1 MNHRLPL
8 THLGV
13 VVVGAC
19 LLSYGLAISLH
30 WREFA
35 ALAIGFGLVLAI
47 AVPYVTFGGQ
57 LRLDRRIEPS
67 RIQVDG
73 TARSVLTV
81 TNTGR
86 HKTSPRVIED
96 SFGDTPWQHDVRSL
110 DRGESATSDD
120 RLPSGRRGVFDIGP
134 ATIVKTDP
142 LGILRRSLGRVE
154 VSQLWVHPRTVALA
168 SLRSG
173 FAKDLEG
180 PTSDTSPAG
189 DVSFHTIREYVHG
202 DDVRH
207 VHWLST
213 AKTGTLMVRHYV
225 DNRRPYLGV
234 LVDADP
240 RHLSPDGFERALE
253 VAASHLRSA
262 DLDGRPVAVVVGDQ
276 EVMTPTSPIDTE
288 GALDRLCL
296 SSLGDRGQSANGPG
310 PGPDRR
316 NGRAD
321 GPTSLADRARRLR
334 LVAPEVSALLIV
346 TGLRSA
352 PELLEVVDEARRHG
366 KVVVT
371 RIVPHD
377 TEPIVVP
384 GSRVI
389 DCQDVDSFA
398 VTWQRVVG

>member
-8 THLGV
+8 TQLGV

-35 ALAIGFGLVLAI
+35 ALAIGFALVLAI
-47 AVPYVTFGGQ
+47 AVPYVSFGGQ
-57 LRLDRRIEPS
+57 LHLDRSIEPS
-67 RIQVDG
+67 RVQVDG

-86 HKTSPRVIED
+86 RRTSPRVIED
-96 SFGDTPWQHDVRSL
+96 SFGDTPWHHDVPSL
-110 DRGESATSDD
+110 DGGATTTSED

-142 LGILRRSLGRVE
+142 FGLLRRSLGRVE
-154 VSQLWVHPRTVALA
+154 VARLWVYPRTVALA

-240 RHLSPDGFERALE
+240 GHISGDGFERALE
-253 VAASHLRSA
+253 IAASHLRSA
-262 DLDGRPVAVVVGDQ
+262 DLDGRPIAVVVGDQ
-276 EVMTPTSPIDTE
+276 EVMTPASPIDTE

-296 SSLGDRGQSANGPG
+296 SSLDDSNEGPG
-310 PGPDRR
+310 PERERSRR
-316 NGRAD
+316 VAR
-321 GPTSLADRARRLR
+321 PTSLLDQARRLR
-334 LVAPEVSALLIV
+334 VVAPETSALLIV
-346 TGLRSA
+346 TGPRSA
-352 PELLEVVDEARRHG
+352 PGLLEVVDEARRHG

-371 RIVPHD
+371 RIVPEE

-389 DCQDVDSFA
+389 DCQDVDGFA